1 MYVLQSKDGYQC
13 LNAMSVPPSALQA
26 TVIKAI
32 TFVLTIVVQQVQRA
46 KGVQTSAVP
55 FIFWFLQMICEAVAM
70 YTRAI
75 KKSWCAEDMVFAV
88 YFGLVILQLILH
100 CFAEHHRAAPQGAND
115 KYPCPEE
122 KASILS
128 RVLYI
133 WIQPVIWS
141 VYKKTFNP
149 DTFWDQTPKLKCD
162 LIGPRLEKAWL
173 EEKDRCNTKN
183 RKRQTKS
190 HMDESYDIET
200 TFSGRTG
207 ERIPLLDGN
216 EDDNLMRPSLM
227 RAMAGA
233 FLLDWLE
240 AVFYRGVAEV
250 LWLLEP
256 FALRYIIDIAENK
269 DSYPAW
275 QGFFFCVML
284 FITLCISSCFYHLSY
299 HHMQAFGLRLKS
311 SLICLIYKKALTMKR
326 STGQATTVGEIVNHM
341 SVDCQRVQDAVT
353 FSYYII
359 IGFVTIGMALIQL
372 WPLVGVASVGG
383 VAVIFALIPVLGIVS
398 AKQTKLQRHLLK
410 LKGERVKIISEVI
423 NGIKVLKMYAWESS
437 FMGKIRAIRLE
448 EIKCLWTFGVLT
460 AINVSVSVHSTFVI
474 LFVVVLI
481 RVLVSPTHSLRA
493 DETFTSIS
501 VINIMKFPLTM
512 VPFILTSGI
521 QAMISVRRIEKFLL
535 SDDIQNNSVR
545 FVQSIDGFKPA
556 LEITRG
562 RFSWGEDQDSVLRNI
577 NVRIGESELVAV
589 VGPVGCGKSSFIS
602 ACLGEM
608 NREEGSVT
616 VKGNIA
622 YVPQEAW
629 IQNMTL
635 RDNILFGKKYQE
647 RKYKKVIQSCALER
661 DLEILSG
668 GDLTE
673 IGEKGINISGGQKQ
687 RVSLARAVYN
697 NADVYFLDDPLSAV
711 DSHVGKHL
719 FEKVVGRNGI
729 LKNKTRILVTH
740 GIHWLPFVDR
750 ILVLSRG
757 GISETG
763 TYEELI
769 GQNGA
774 FAEFL
779 DQYRQE
785 NTHESDEDE
794 DPEVVAM
801 RRKIFQ
807 QVEEMRSDGG
817 MTSEDDV
824 TSTTR
829 RRRKSRQTNFSASAT
844 QSKTVNTFSAAHG
857 DLTRLTLEESS
868 EEGSVNPKVLIR
880 YLRAMGIPSVV
891 CVLLSMTLY
900 QGLNVFS
907 NFWLTFWTEDPVL
920 LNITLAGTSQYEQT
934 FTYYLVLF
942 TVYGILQGILVYISF
957 YVAMTR
963 MARASQRLHESMLH
977 SVLRSPMS
985 FFDTTP
991 VGRIMNRFASD
1002 IDIID
1007 NKLPDSFRLW
1017 QIMIFS
1023 SIATVFVIV
1032 ISTPIMLAV
1041 LVPVSIIYVF
1051 FLKFYLPTARA
1062 MRRTESVRRSPI
1074 YNHFSETITGASVIR
1089 AYRCSDRFVQ
1099 ESRRRVDD
1107 NTKYY
1112 YAANTGTR
1120 WMGWRVEFLGNLLS
1134 FLAAIFALTLNDL
1147 NGAQVG
1153 LSITYAVQLVITLNF
1168 GVFAISE
1175 MEMNVISAERVTEYT
1190 SLPSEADWE
1199 GSSDNRVSSD
1209 WPEKGVIDF
1218 RNYSTRYREGLDLV
1232 LKGLSC
1238 HIYGG
1243 EKVGIV
1249 GRTGAGKSSLALSLF
1264 RLIEGAG
1271 GSIVI
1276 DGINIADLGL
1286 HQLRGKLTI
1295 LPQDPVL
1302 FSGSLR
1308 VNLDPFSHYDDN
1320 AIWQAIDRAHLKEFV
1335 AATGEGLNYDVG
1347 EGGQNLSVGQRQLV
1361 CLARTLL
1368 HKTRV
1373 LILDEATAAVDM
1385 ETDQLIQDTIRQH
1398 FTECTILTVA
1408 HRLNTIMDYDRVMVM
1423 DAGAISEF
1431 DAPQKLLTATNSVF
1445 YGMAKDAGLV

>member
-1 MYVLQSKDGYQC
+1 MLTPSFIWFLWKIRECRPLPYSVLNICKGVISLLLCCAVVSMYVLQSKDGYQC

-216 EDDNLMRPSLM
+216 GDGNLMRPSLM

-233 FLLDWLE
+233 FFLDWLE

-311 SLICLIYKKALTMKR
+311 SLICLIYKKA
-326 STGQATTVGEIVNHM
+326 TTVGEIVNHM

-372 WPLVGVASVGG
+372 WPL
-383 VAVIFALIPVLGIVS
+383 
-398 AKQTKLQRHLLK
+398 
-410 LKGERVKIISEVI
+410 
-423 NGIKVLKMYAWESS
+423 VLKMYAWESS

-577 NVRIGESELVAV
+577 NVRIGEGELVAV

-616 VKGNIA
+616 VK
-622 YVPQEAW
+622 
-629 IQNMTL
+629 
-635 RDNILFGKKYQE
+635 E
-647 RKYKKVIQSCALER
+647 RKYK
-661 DLEILSG
+661 
-668 GDLTE
+668 
-673 IGEKGINISGGQKQ
+673 KGINISGGQKQ

-785 NTHESDEDE
+785 NTHETDEDE
-794 DPEVVAM
+794 DPEVAAM

-824 TSTTR
+824 T
-829 RRRKSRQTNFSASAT
+829 RKSRQTSFSASAT

-868 EEGSVNPKVLIR
+868 
-880 YLRAMGIPSVV
+880 
-891 CVLLSMTLY
+891 
-900 QGLNVFS
+900 LNVFS

-1190 SLPSEADWE
+1190 SLPSE
-1199 GSSDNRVSSD
+1199 
-1209 WPEKGVIDF
+1209 
-1218 RNYSTRYREGLDLV
+1218 
-1232 LKGLSC
+1232 
-1238 HIYGG
+1238 
-1243 EKVGIV
+1243 VGIV

-1295 LPQDPVL
+1295 LPQ
-1302 FSGSLR
+1302 
-1308 VNLDPFSHYDDN
+1308 
-1320 AIWQAIDRAHLKEFV
+1320 EFV

>member
-1 MYVLQSKDGYQC
+1 MNV
-13 LNAMSVPPSALQA
+13 
-26 TVIKAI
+26 
-32 TFVLTIVVQQVQRA
+32 
-46 KGVQTSAVP
+46 TSNV
-55 FIFWFLQMICEAVAM
+55 
-70 YTRAI
+70 
-75 KKSWCAEDMVFAV
+75 SWCAEDM
-88 YFGLVILQLILH
+88 
-100 CFAEHHRAAPQGAND
+100 
-115 KYPCPEE
+115 
-122 KASILS
+122 
-128 RVLYI
+128 
-133 WIQPVIWS
+133 
-141 VYKKTFNP
+141 TFNP

-311 SLICLIYKKALTMKR
+311 SLICLIYKK
-326 STGQATTVGEIVNHM
+326 
-341 SVDCQRVQDAVT
+341 
-353 FSYYII
+353 
-359 IGFVTIGMALIQL
+359 
-372 WPLVGVASVGG
+372 
-383 VAVIFALIPVLGIVS
+383 
-398 AKQTKLQRHLLK
+398 
-410 LKGERVKIISEVI
+410 
-423 NGIKVLKMYAWESS
+423 
-437 FMGKIRAIRLE
+437 
-448 EIKCLWTFGVLT
+448 
-460 AINVSVSVHSTFVI
+460 I

-608 NREEGSVT
+608 NREEGS
-616 VKGNIA
+616 
-622 YVPQEAW
+622 
-629 IQNMTL
+629 
-635 RDNILFGKKYQE
+635 
-647 RKYKKVIQSCALER
+647 
-661 DLEILSG
+661 
-668 GDLTE
+668 
-673 IGEKGINISGGQKQ
+673 GINISGGQKQ

-824 TSTTR
+824 T
-829 RRRKSRQTNFSASAT
+829 RKSRQTNFSASAT

-868 EEGSVNPKVLIR
+868 
-880 YLRAMGIPSVV
+880 
-891 CVLLSMTLY
+891 
-900 QGLNVFS
+900 LNVFS

-1190 SLPSEADWE
+1190 SLPSELLNFLNSCNIKFALKQFSK
-1199 GSSDNRVSSD
+1199 SS
-1209 WPEKGVIDF
+1209 
-1218 RNYSTRYREGLDLV
+1218 T
-1232 LKGLSC
+1232 LKAE
-1238 HIYGG
+1238 Y
-1243 EKVGIV
+1243 VGIV

-1295 LPQDPVL
+1295 LPQ
-1302 FSGSLR
+1302 
-1308 VNLDPFSHYDDN
+1308 
-1320 AIWQAIDRAHLKEFV
+1320 EFV

-1385 ETDQLIQDTIRQH
+1385 ETDQLIQGSNLNDIIFFTMNLKINNLNVLNRWIANLESESCFIFTSLWMSFFMFIRIYNKCLKPTLYTNTIRQH